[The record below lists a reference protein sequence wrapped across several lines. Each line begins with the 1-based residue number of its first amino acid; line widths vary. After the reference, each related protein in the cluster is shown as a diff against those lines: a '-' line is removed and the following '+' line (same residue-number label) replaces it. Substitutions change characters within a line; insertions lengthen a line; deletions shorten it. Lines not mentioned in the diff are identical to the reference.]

1 MVKRIVMKAVTQ
13 KKWQKV
19 MVDKDIT
26 EKQMVDKEETRV
38 IKKFVT
44 QKQMVKEDQV
54 VWEDQEKPGTK
65 TVMIDMKQN
74 IKRTKMVTTTVMQPQ
89 VTQKSQTTM
98 KKAWRTVTKTVDQV

>member
-26 EKQMVDKEETRV
+26 EKQMV
-38 IKKFVT
+38 
-44 QKQMVKEDQV
+44 KEDQV
-54 VWEDQEKPGTK
+54 VWEEQEKPGTK

-89 VTQKSQTTM
+89 VTKKSQTTM